1 MKTLKKWMQ
10 LSLLLLLLLLL
21 VQSGLAASAMPPLV
35 PQSSPSGGKIAPEL
49 EAALAQQAPVEM
61 TTVIVSLV
69 EQADLSLIPGASRAA
84 RLQGVIRALQ
94 EVSARSQSSIRSYLE
109 GAVSQ
114 GKAAGVTPFWIFN
127 GLSLS
132 ADAETILALEQM
144 PEVALITPDQID
156 VRPSTLMSLGSPE
169 PNLSVINAPA
179 LWELGLTGQGVV
191 VASLDTGVDASHPDL
206 GGRWRGGANS
216 WYDPYGQHASPADLS
231 GHGTQTIGVIL
242 GGDLSG
248 SSIGAAPQAQWIAA
262 RIFNDAGSATAT
274 AIHLA
279 LQWLLD
285 PDGNPASDDAP
296 QVVNNSWTFGSPGC
310 NLEFQLDLQ
319 ALRAAGILPV
329 FAAGNYGPWAG
340 SSVSPANYPEA
351 FAVGAVDNSG
361 GLYALSSRG
370 PSACGEA
377 ESIYPELV
385 APGVDIFTTD
395 LAGFYTAASG
405 TSLAAPHVS
414 GALALLLGAFPSL
427 SADQQQS
434 ALIQG
439 AVDLG
444 ASGADN
450 DTGFG
455 RLDALASYQWLL
467 DNGGGATPTPTPIQT
482 ATPTPPPSLPSLH
495 IGDLDGSA
503 SLSRKSWSATVT
515 VRVHDGSEK
524 ALSGV
529 TVYASWSGGVSFN
542 SSCVTDRKGACKLS
556 SGSLPNS
563 LASLTLSITD
573 AARSG
578 YVYLQTANH
587 EPDGDSDGVSL
598 TVVKP

>member
-1 MKTLKKWMQ
+1 MKTLKKWTQ
-10 LSLLLLLLLLL
+10 LSLLLLLGLSL
-21 VQSGLAASAMPPLV
+21 VQSGSAASAMQPLV
-35 PQSSPSGGKIAPEL
+35 PQSSPPAEKIAPEM
-49 EAALAQQAPVEM
+49 EAALAQQAPAEM

-94 EVSARSQSSIRSYLE
+94 EVSARSQRSIRSYLE
-109 GAVSQ
+109 AAVSQ
-114 GKAAGVTPFWIFN
+114 GKAAEVTPFWIFN

-132 ADAETILALEQM
+132 ADADTILALAQM
-144 PEVALITPDQID
+144 PEVASITPDQID
-156 VRPSTLMSLGSPE
+156 VQPSAPLALGSPE

-179 LWELGLTGQGVV
+179 LWGLGLTGQGVV

-206 GGRWRGGANS
+206 GGRWRGGVNS
-216 WYDPYGQHASPADLS
+216 WYDPYGQHAAPADLS
-231 GHGTQTIGVIL
+231 GHGTQTMGVIL

-248 SSIGAAPQAQWIAA
+248 SSIGVAPQAQWIAA

-279 LQWLLD
+279 FQWLLD

-329 FAAGNYGPWAG
+329 FAAGNYGPGAS

-351 FAVGAVDNSG
+351 LAVGAVDNSG

-377 ESIYPELV
+377 ESIYPELA
-385 APGVDIFTTD
+385 APGVDIFTAD

-414 GALALLLGAFPSL
+414 GALALLLAAFPSL

-439 AVDLG
+439 AFDLG
-444 ASGADN
+444 AAGADN

-467 DNGGGATPTPTPIQT
+467 NNGGGPTSTPMPIPT
-482 ATPTPPPSLPSLH
+482 ATPTPSLPGLH

-515 VRVHDGSEK
+515 VRVHDGNEK

-529 TVYASWSGGVSFN
+529 TIYASWSGGVSFN

-556 SGSLPNS
+556 SGSLSNS

-573 AARSG
+573 ATRGG
-578 YVYLQTANH
+578 YVYIQTANH
-587 EPDGDSDGVSL
+587 DPDGDSNGVSL

>member
-1 MKTLKKWMQ
+1 MKNLKRWMQ
-10 LSLLLLLLLLL
+10 LSLLLLLVLSLI
-21 VQSGLAASAMPPLV
+21 QFDSAASATPPPD
-35 PQSSPSGGKIAPEL
+35 PQSSPPGGKIAHEL
-49 EAALAQQAPVEM
+49 EAALAQQAPTEM

-94 EVSARSQSSIRSYLE
+94 EVSARSQRSILSYLE

-114 GKAAGVTPFWIFN
+114 GKAAVVIPFWIFN

-132 ADAETILALEQM
+132 ADAETILALAQM
-144 PEVALITPDQID
+144 PEVISITPDQID
-156 VRPSTLMSLGSPE
+156 VQPSDALALGSPE
-169 PNLSVINAPA
+169 PNLTVINAPA
-179 LWELGLTGQGVV
+179 LWKLGQTGQGVV

-216 WYDPYGQHASPADLS
+216 WFDPYGQHAAPADLS
-231 GHGTQTIGVIL
+231 GHGTQTMGVIL

-248 SSIGAAPQAQWIAA
+248 SSIGVAPQAQWIAA
-262 RIFNDAGSATAT
+262 RIFNDAGSASAT

-279 LQWLLD
+279 FQWLLD

-329 FAAGNYGPWAG
+329 FAAGNYGPWSG

-370 PSACGEA
+370 PSACGES
-377 ESIYPELV
+377 ESIYPKLV

-414 GALALLLGAFPSL
+414 GALVLLLSAFPGL

-434 ALIQG
+434 ALIQA

-444 ASGADN
+444 AAGADN

-467 DNGGGATPTPTPIQT
+467 DNGVGSTPTPTPIPT
-482 ATPTPPPSLPSLH
+482 ATPTPSLPGLN
-495 IGDLDGSA
+495 IGDLDSSA
-503 SLSRKSWSATVT
+503 SLSRRSWSATVT

-529 TVYASWSGGVSFN
+529 TVSASWSGGVSFA
-542 SSCVTDRKGACKLS
+542 SSCVTDRKGMCKLS

-563 LASLTLSITD
+563 LASITLSITD

-578 YVYLQTANH
+578 YIYQRTANH
-587 EPDGDSDGVSL
+587 DPDGDSDGVSL
-598 TVVKP
+598 VVFKP

>member
-10 LSLLLLLLLLL
+10 LSLLLLLGLSL
-21 VQSGLAASAMPPLV
+21 VQSGSAASAMPPLG
-35 PQSSPSGGKIAPEL
+35 PQSSPPAEKIAPEL
-49 EAALAQQAPVEM
+49 EAAMAQQAPAEM

-69 EQADLSLIPGASRAA
+69 EQVDLSLIPGASRAA

-94 EVSARSQSSIRSYLE
+94 EVSARSQRSIRSYLE
-109 GAVSQ
+109 AAVGQ
-114 GKAAGVTPFWIFN
+114 GKAAEVTPFWIFN

-132 ADAETILALEQM
+132 ADADTILALAQM
-144 PEVALITPDQID
+144 PEVASITPDQID
-156 VRPSTLMSLGSPE
+156 VQPSAPLALGSPE

-179 LWELGLTGQGVV
+179 LWGLGLTGQGVV

-216 WYDPYGQHASPADLS
+216 WYDPYGQHAAPADLS
-231 GHGTQTIGVIL
+231 GHGTQTMGVIL

-248 SSIGAAPQAQWIAA
+248 SSIGVAPQAQWIAA
-262 RIFNDAGSATAT
+262 KIFNDAGSATAT

-279 LQWLLD
+279 FQWLLD

-351 FAVGAVDNSG
+351 LAVGAVDNSG

-385 APGVDIFTTD
+385 APGVDIFTAD

-414 GALALLLGAFPSL
+414 GALALLLAAFPSL

-444 ASGADN
+444 AVGADN

-467 DNGGGATPTPTPIQT
+467 DNGGGPTPTPTPIPT
-482 ATPTPPPSLPSLH
+482 ATPTPSLPSLH

-515 VRVHDGSEK
+515 VRVHDSSEK

-529 TVYASWSGGVSFN
+529 TIYASWSGGVSFN

-573 AARSG
+573 AARGG

-587 EPDGDSDGVSL
+587 DPDGDSDGASL